1 MVHLGLAE
9 ANLALGDYRVVQLAC
24 QRTQELQPEGG
35 IEATTAQAL
44 LDLLGRRY
52 ERALQ
57 NIDAAIS
64 ENPSIAYAHALRSYL
79 LRILRQDYDAQLARS
94 RATRLSFGGN
104 FDNCFPPIEQ
114 SYASGYNGSPTF
126 PFAGQAEDSTGT
138 SSRAEPETIPTWSPP
153 NGMQRQIIRTRF
165 ALSRRPTLVT
175 NAIIGIN
182 VVIYAILAVL
192 SQSLDISQDVLINA
206 GAQYTPRILAGEY
219 WRIFTAMFLHFSIF
233 HVGLNMLSLFFIGR
247 VVEIVYG
254 KWRYLV
260 IYLASGIV
268 GGIVTFFLQPNALA
282 AGASGA
288 IFGVF
293 GALGVLYLVNRRALG
308 GSGALANWLF
318 WLALNLVWG
327 FSTPGI
333 GVLDHIGGLVAGIII
348 GYLLV
353 PRLGRRSI

>member
-1 MVHLGLAE
+1 MGSSPKV
-9 ANLALGDYRVVQLAC
+9 
-24 QRTQELQPEGG
+24 
-35 IEATTAQAL
+35 
-44 LDLLGRRY
+44 
-52 ERALQ
+52 ER
-57 NIDAAIS
+57 D
-64 ENPSIAYAHALRSYL
+64 PV
-79 LRILRQDYDAQLARS
+79 
-94 RATRLSFGGN
+94 
-104 FDNCFPPIEQ
+104 
-114 SYASGYNGSPTF
+114 
-126 PFAGQAEDSTGT
+126 
-138 SSRAEPETIPTWSPP
+138 PTWSPP
-153 NGMQRQIIRTRF
+153 NGMQRQVIRTRF
-165 ALSRRPTLVT
+165 ALSQRPTLVT
-175 NAIIGIN
+175 NAIIVIN

-206 GAQYTPRILAGEY
+206 GAQYTPLIQATGQY
-219 WRIFTAMFLHFSIF
+219 WRIFTAMFLHFSIL

-247 VVEIVYG
+247 VVEIIYG

-268 GGIVTFFLQPNALA
+268 GGIATFFLQPDALA

-327 FSTPGI
+327 FYTPGI
-333 GVLDHIGGLVAGIII
+333 GILDHIGGLVAGIII